1 MAHTKDV
8 WQCERA
14 SRINSFRCAA
24 VSRAF
29 FVSNISNSPLNS
41 SSMEKKFFRMK
52 DKRFQ
57 WLEWV
62 ELCWTEA
69 HQFVISKK
77 FHSIVFCDK
86 LAICRRRAAD
96 CHIVDARRLFSLIQ
110 DKYPSHI
117 GSLKDITLRFKLL
130 PKLFNF
136 YVKIMDEKK
145 INESHQPDRWG
156 PAWQRLKNK
165 MKWRKWRDDRSVI
178 TQRRGDKTTTK
189 SPTNEVH
196 RSHISWMNMF

>member
-1 MAHTKDV
+1 
-8 WQCERA
+8 
-14 SRINSFRCAA
+14 
-24 VSRAF
+24 
-29 FVSNISNSPLNS
+29 
-41 SSMEKKFFRMK
+41 MEKKFFRMK

-69 HQFVISKK
+69 HQFVSLKN
-77 FHSIVFCDK
+77 SIRSFFCVTNWPY
-86 LAICRRRAAD
+86 AA
-96 CHIVDARRLFSLIQ
+96 VVPLTVTSSMQMSVRRLFSLIQ

-145 INESHQPDRWG
+145 INESHQPDRWA
-156 PAWQRLKNK
+156 PAWQRWRNK

-178 TQRRGDKTTTK
+178 TQRRGDKTTMK